1 MTFFDPLSDPC
12 WPASD
17 TTGDRTSYLASYL
30 AAQKP
35 TKRQPDIYQAVFNYY
50 LAVLET
56 RLLMVHP
63 SLDELAM
70 ASAHRQATAASQPL
84 IAELFKHG
92 APVPM
97 IRMDWMVKRRGPGQA
112 QVVFGVLTTVRW
124 APPPAR
130 PEVAGRVAQN
140 MAQRVGRGALLNYS
154 HP

>member
-17 TTGDRTSYLASYL
+17 TAGDRTSYLASYL

-63 SLDELAM
+63 SL
-70 ASAHRQATAASQPL
+70 
-84 IAELFKHG
+84 
-92 APVPM
+92 
-97 IRMDWMVKRRGPGQA
+97 
-112 QVVFGVLTTVRW
+112 
-124 APPPAR
+124 
-130 PEVAGRVAQN
+130 GRVFLAREPSRAYLSRLLT
-140 MAQRVGRGALLNYS
+140 MTPKERAVGVARARAVSMYLSCVQPDGKWIR
-154 HP
+154 

>member
-63 SLDELAM
+63 SLVAERGVAPLVLDASLLWRLTVVVQAHTLSHTNAVAARLSVQSEDAVGVRALRAAPASRSGVIADRTARIGPPLPPRPFADE
-70 ASAHRQATAASQPL
+70 H
-84 IAELFKHG
+84 E
-92 APVPM
+92 
-97 IRMDWMVKRRGPGQA
+97 
-112 QVVFGVLTTVRW
+112 
-124 APPPAR
+124 
-130 PEVAGRVAQN
+130 
-140 MAQRVGRGALLNYS
+140 
-154 HP
+154 

>member
-50 LAVLET
+50 LAVSET

-63 SLDELAM
+63 SL
-70 ASAHRQATAASQPL
+70 
-84 IAELFKHG
+84 
-92 APVPM
+92 
-97 IRMDWMVKRRGPGQA
+97 
-112 QVVFGVLTTVRW
+112 
-124 APPPAR
+124 
-130 PEVAGRVAQN
+130 AGRVYLFGLEKAAGGE
-140 MAQRVGRGALLNYS
+140 MGGREERRKGRE
-154 HP
+154 